1 MSRKLFFSKY
11 DPKLLL
17 ANCSCYAKESSS
29 SLTDITID
37 KAKLIENFKYIKNF
51 VNLSFLICYKK
62 LFNKAGIINNIG
74 AFLLAGITFLN
85 IISIFI
91 FFINQFSII
100 KKKIKDIIFGI
111 KEYKIIE
118 SNKKRNNIVLK
129 SGTKKHKNSNEKKVV
144 VSKNMNKKVLGQ
156 KNNNKRNIKAIH
168 INKDNK
174 FIYNITNK
182 EIKKNH
188 NYFIKTNTINAKII
202 KRKNL
207 DIEKKMQDNINK
219 TKNIMEYTDEEI
231 NILPYN
237 LALKYDKRSYC
248 NFYIS
253 LLKTKHK
260 LIFALYNNDYNS
272 RIIKISL
279 FLIEFTIDYVVNALF
294 YNDDTMHKIY
304 ESKGQFDLEVQ
315 IPIIV
320 YSSLISMLLNKPLCL
335 LALSNDAIINFK

>member
-1 MSRKLFFSKY
+1 M
-11 DPKLLL
+11 
-17 ANCSCYAKESSS
+17 
-29 SLTDITID
+29 
-37 KAKLIENFKYIKNF
+37 
-51 VNLSFLICYKK
+51 
-62 LFNKAGIINNIG
+62 
-74 AFLLAGITFLN
+74 
-85 IISIFI
+85 
-91 FFINQFSII
+91 
-100 KKKIKDIIFGI
+100 
-111 KEYKIIE
+111 
-118 SNKKRNNIVLK
+118 LK

-182 EIKKNH
+182 EIKKKH
-188 NYFIKTNTINAKII
+188 NYFIKTNTTNAKIM

-219 TKNIMEYTDEEI
+219 AKNIMEYTDEEI

-335 LALSNDAIINFK
+335 LALSNDAIINFKQKKSTFNLTKRAENLINNLVIKFIFYFIISSIFLVLFWYYISMFGVIYSNTQIHLLKDTLMSFGISLVIPFVIYLFPGFFSIPSLSNRRKKRKCLYNFSNVLKLL